1 MLNILLIPNASILI
15 DKYLILQSYLYWWIF
30 SVFSNFEK
38 KKYFCGKK
46 PNVYKLTRCE
56 KISWLNAK
64 RIVKINTRRYLLLKT
79 FMRGSAREKREST
92 CRTSIIKRT
101 SMRAGHLEKEKDRDK
116 GEREKVTCSLLSA
129 HCGFVYDV
137 RFPVLRI
144 HTIITK
150 CQGCICDLL
159 CVTIRKYDTL
169 DNDLRKACALIRCV
183 HTRMEK
189 KIFLSQK
196 TKRSAI
202 NNTLKQKCGAQH
214 ESVFLYGESDWT
226 WTIDAHESPRTSN
239 VL

>member
-1 MLNILLIPNASILI
+1 
-15 DKYLILQSYLYWWIF
+15 
-30 SVFSNFEK
+30 
-38 KKYFCGKK
+38 
-46 PNVYKLTRCE
+46 
-56 KISWLNAK
+56 
-64 RIVKINTRRYLLLKT
+64 
-79 FMRGSAREKREST
+79 MRDSARERREST

-101 SMRAGHLEKEKDRDK
+101 SMRAGHLEKEKERDK
-116 GEREKVTCSLLSA
+116 EERGKVTRSLLSA

-150 CQGCICDLL
+150 CQECICDLL

-169 DNDLRKACALIRCV
+169 DNDLRRACALIR
-183 HTRMEK
+183 TRMEK

-226 WTIDAHESPRTSN
+226 WTIDVHKSPRTSN